1 MSSHEQMPFFVPLLS
16 DSDSREKDGVARDP
30 EYRLGAQGH
39 PDVTGLQSFGASSIR
54 DWPASQP
61 HQ

>member
-1 MSSHEQMPFFVPLLS
+1 MPFFVPLLS
-16 DSDSREKDGVARDP
+16 DSDNREKDGVARDP

-54 DWPASQP
+54 DWPASQH